1 MESIKEWGSQMLN
14 RIRKTLSGNAG
25 ASAVE
30 YALLVAGIAVVA
42 MVAIFA
48 LGGVISTKFDEVGKA
63 ITGFA
68 TFL

>member
-1 MESIKEWGSQMLN
+1 MLARLRKFMKDES
-14 RIRKTLSGNAG
+14 G

-48 LGGVISTKFDEVGKA
+48 LGGVVSDKFDEIGKQ
-63 ITGFA
+63 ISGTVSR
-68 TFL
+68 

>member
-1 MESIKEWGSQMLN
+1 MLN
-14 RIRKTLSGNAG
+14 RIRKILSGNVG